1 MVNPVMTHEVVSVRH
16 DPLGEP
22 ITRYSVIGDP
32 PLTAADHVTV
42 ALSSPAETR
51 IVLGA
56 DGIVAGVVVVEVERH
71 VELPTEFTA
80 ATRN

>member
-32 PLTAADHVTV
+32 PLTAADHETV